1 MIKKGELDKY
11 GAKIPGTTPKDWSEG
26 YVDYKEDGVVTFGG
40 STIATQPQAST
51 SAAAAA
57 PSASVVEVDDSMKVD
72 AAAEDKKEKKRKR
85 KSEVAEDGDKTV
97 DAVDGEK
104 KKVSRA
110 SSVGVARILGLILY
124 SSFPNRRKRRPRPRT
139 AMSRWP

>member
-11 GAKIPGTTPKDWSEG
+11 GAKIPGTTPKDWSEA

-57 PSASVVEVDDSMKVD
+57 PSASIVEVDDSMKVD

-85 KSEVAEDGDKTV
+85 KSEAAEDGDKTV
-97 DAVDGEK
+97 DGVDGEK
-104 KKVSRA
+104 KKVSFRRRA
-110 SSVGVARILGLILY
+110 NAATTLSLTLRPTHFLSVEEEEQDRE
-124 SSFPNRRKRRPRPRT
+124 R
-139 AMSRWP
+139 

>member
-57 PSASVVEVDDSMKVD
+57 PTASVVEVDDSMKVD
-72 AAAEDKKEKKRKR
+72 AASEDKEKKRKR

-97 DAVDGEK
+97 DGVDGEK
-104 KKVSRA
+104 KKVSGA
-110 SSVGVARILGLILY
+110 GILSALPD
-124 SSFPNRRKRRPRPRT
+124 SCH
-139 AMSRWP
+139 